1 MDATAVE
8 PVATVKAVAAAEEMV
23 VRAAEAAVEV
33 VAEAKVA
40 KMVATGVA
48 GPERRPLPRNDGLHT
63 RQRREAAHC
72 DRALLAF
79 DFFSFAADNFRSNS
93 WCPC

>member
-1 MDATAVE
+1 MAATAVE
-8 PVATVKAVAAAEEMV
+8 PEATVKAVAAAEEMV

-33 VAEAKVA
+33 VGEEAKA
-40 KMVATGVA
+40 KMVAMGVA
-48 GPERRPLPRNDGLHT
+48 GPERHPPPNNDGLHR
-63 RQRREAAHC
+63 RQRGKAAHC

-79 DFFSFAADNFRSNS
+79 ELLSFAADNFRSNS